1 MVGGKGQVEGKGQA
15 GCKGQV
21 GGEGQMGGMW
31 EAGRH
36 VVHYFRGC
44 CYWVVAHLQLALT
57 LHLLQLPKS
66 RKSEVGALT
75 KAINA
80 AAGYFD

>member
-1 MVGGKGQVEGKGQA
+1 
-15 GCKGQV
+15 
-21 GGEGQMGGMW
+21 MW

-36 VVHYFRGC
+36 VMHYFRGC

-57 LHLLQLPKS
+57 PHLLELPKS

-80 AAGYFD
+80 AAGCFN